1 MQDMNTTVI
10 LRAERRRLRRLA
22 LALLATLGL
31 SAADPTP
38 AATGGETG
46 NATSAPVAPQSSV
59 DLDALRARLS
69 APGQT
74 TGLLFLSPEERRV
87 AFGHVAA
94 VLPTR
99 PIPAS
104 PRPLTLTPA
113 PIDFSAVTYV
123 VDGVTYTLADFLA
136 LPGAIGLAV
145 AQDDRLLFEHY
156 APGHDQ
162 TTPWISFSVTKS
174 VTSMLI
180 GAAIADG
187 FIASVDEPVTNYL
200 PRLRGSPYDTATIR
214 HVLNMASG
222 VAWNEDYASPES
234 DVAKAGAANGLTL
247 VRYLGGLPR
256 VAAPG
261 AAFNYNTGESNLA
274 GEILRAAIGN
284 NAATYL
290 THRIWLP
297 FGMEHDANWL
307 TSGAGGGE
315 TGGCCISATLRDYVR
330 LGRFAM
336 TGGVLTDGT
345 RVLPADWMAQS
356 TAPSPGDAGYGY
368 LWWLAGDGAY
378 AAQGIFGQQ
387 IFIDPESRLIIAAHS
402 NAPTATGSPYA
413 AHLRAVT
420 EALRAAA
427 EERPHG

>member
-1 MQDMNTTVI
+1 MNTTVI

-38 AATGGETG
+38 AATGGDTG
-46 NATSAPVAPQSSV
+46 NATSAPAASPSSV

-123 VDGVTYTLADFLA
+123 VDGITYTLADFLA

-162 TTPWISFSVTKS
+162 TTPWISFSVAKS

-234 DVAKAGAANGLTL
+234 DVAKAGAANGLT
-247 VRYLGGLPR
+247 
-256 VAAPG
+256 
-261 AAFNYNTGESNLA
+261 
-274 GEILRAAIGN
+274 
-284 NAATYL
+284 
-290 THRIWLP
+290 
-297 FGMEHDANWL
+297 
-307 TSGAGGGE
+307 
-315 TGGCCISATLRDYVR
+315 
-330 LGRFAM
+330 
-336 TGGVLTDGT
+336 
-345 RVLPADWMAQS
+345 
-356 TAPSPGDAGYGY
+356 
-368 LWWLAGDGAY
+368 
-378 AAQGIFGQQ
+378 
-387 IFIDPESRLIIAAHS
+387 
-402 NAPTATGSPYA
+402 
-413 AHLRAVT
+413 
-420 EALRAAA
+420 
-427 EERPHG
+427 